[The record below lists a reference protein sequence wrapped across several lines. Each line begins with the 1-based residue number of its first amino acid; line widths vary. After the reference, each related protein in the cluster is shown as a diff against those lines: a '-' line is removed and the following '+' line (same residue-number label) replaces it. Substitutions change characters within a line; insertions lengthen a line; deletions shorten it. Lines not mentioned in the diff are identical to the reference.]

1 MANKKFS
8 EFELKTTTSSISHIV
23 GYSGAE
29 NVQITPANFVTTGG
43 TGIFLPLAGGT
54 MTGSLVVDS
63 TATVND
69 ILTAGLGLALTGG
82 TVGSGKL
89 VLASTNK
96 VHLSG
101 GSAGLVLQNSAATKT
116 LTIDDTGT
124 TNDGKFVVT
133 VGATQIGLSVDPNS
147 GVFVIG
153 DTDELGDGVYATNTG
168 TSSFDIFSGGSVKFS
183 MNAGGDVSLLAGN
196 ISLIDNKKAI
206 FGSPGN
212 DLEIYHD
219 GAHSYIQ
226 DTSGTGELRVD
237 TNLFRL
243 RSANGGET
251 MIRAFEDGA
260 VILSHNNVDRLTTTS
275 TGVAVTNTG
284 DAIVQVAGDG
294 ISNSGGQLKGFNN
307 GFGFTVA
314 PAGGGT
320 YVEAMRLDGA
330 GNLGIATSNPAFK
343 LQVSGSVALD
353 VMASNETEG
362 AVRIGRYDANT
373 TRYNDIKSFVS
384 GTAASNYLKLSVH
397 GGVENATVDVLT
409 LLGSGNATFAGSVT
423 LPDTVQFKGTTYSS
437 SFLSFWNDTTLSAS
451 DDIIFAATGGVE
463 KMRLTS
469 TGLGIGT
476 SSASQKLHVSGNM
489 RLTGGFRDRLNSQ
502 GAANYVLTSTGS
514 NGTQWVDASNSSI
527 IGGPYL
533 PTAGGTMTGV
543 TQFND
548 HTQYGDQVQA
558 RFGASN
564 DLVIEHNGGNS
575 FINDVGTGNLLIT
588 SNGVSVQINKGLT
601 ENMAEFITD
610 GAVKLYYDSVKKFE
624 TTSSGISVT
633 GSINV
638 DGDSGDTAEF
648 RGATQSTVNFKA
660 GSVNNYLVATT
671 TGTLS
676 FRPNGSTSTT
686 MLANG
691 NVGIGTSAPTAK
703 IQISGTN
710 ANNKIVSYFD
720 GNFVSGFKFS
730 DLNGGIWYD
739 AGADDLYL
747 SAAQANSQ
755 MIFEVAG
762 SERMRV
768 DSSGFIYV
776 NTGGA
781 EPSASQVGVKIT
793 GTQGQAF
800 WSSANTGTSGY
811 NHFNF
816 YNSNGAVGSIV
827 TNGSATAFNTSS
839 DYRLKEDLQDF
850 KGLDMV
856 SKIPVYDFKWKVDES
871 RSYGVMAH
879 ELEEVLPQAV
889 SGDKDAKEMQSV
901 DYSKIVPLLV
911 KSIQELK
918 AEIELLKK

>member
-8 EFELKTTTSSISHIV
+8 EFVLKTDTSGVSHIV
-23 GYSGAE
+23 GYNGAE

-43 TGIFLPLAGGT
+43 TGVFLPLVGGT
-54 MTGSLVVDS
+54 MIGNT
-63 TATVND
+63 TV
-69 ILTAGLGLALTGG
+69 I
-82 TVGSGKL
+82 
-89 VLASTNK
+89 
-96 VHLSG
+96 
-101 GSAGLVLQNSAATKT
+101 
-116 LTIDDTGT
+116 
-124 TNDGKFVVT
+124 DGKK
-133 VGATQIGLSVDPNS
+133 I
-147 GVFVIG
+147 
-153 DTDELGDGVYATNTG
+153 
-168 TSSFDIFSGGSVKFS
+168 
-183 MNAGGDVSLLAGN
+183 
-196 ISLIDNKKAI
+196 I
-206 FGSPGN
+206 FGTSPGN
-212 DLEIYHD
+212 DLQIYHD
-219 GAHSYIQ
+219 GSDSYIQ
-226 DTSGTGELRVD
+226 DTSGTGDLIID
-237 TNLFRL
+237 TNVFRL
-243 RSANGGET
+243 RSANGGES
-251 MIRAFEDGA
+251 MITAFEDSS
-260 VILSHNNVDRLTTTS
+260 VNLMFNSFTKLST
-275 TGVAVTNTG
+275 TNTG
-284 DAIVQVAGDG
+284 ID
-294 ISNSGGQLKGFNN
+294 
-307 GFGFTVA
+307 
-314 PAGGGT
+314 
-320 YVEAMRLDGA
+320 
-330 GNLGIATSNPAFK
+330 
-343 LQVSGSVALD
+343 
-353 VMASNETEG
+353 
-362 AVRIGRYDANT
+362 
-373 TRYNDIKSFVS
+373 VS
-384 GTAASNYLKLSVH
+384 GTITSNIAASGNNVIATLNNTDFTANNRSALKIRQQATAGGSFSAFLGANQDGSIFLSNDSITADH
-397 GGVENATVDVLT
+397 LTISNA
-409 LLGSGNATFAGSVT
+409 GNATFAGSVT